1 MPDSTHP
8 KSTHPI
14 RAMILAAG
22 RGERL
27 RPLTDH
33 TPKPLIPVQGKPLI
47 VHHIERLA
55 KAGITDIVINLNH
68 LAEQIPAALGDG
80 SRWHVR
86 LHYSWENH
94 LAEHLETAG
103 GIRHALS
110 LLSDTFIL
118 VNGDIFTDFPFE
130 GLINNTPPPEI
141 DFRLVLVT
149 NPDHHP
155 KGDFSLDQQRL
166 ALCAANTPETNTCL
180 TYAGIGLY
188 KKSMFAGLPEGR
200 RALGTLLREKITAQ
214 RGLGQLFSGLWIDVG
229 TQARLQLAE
238 NTCL

>member
-1 MPDSTHP
+1 MSAATQ
-8 KSTHPI
+8 PI

-55 KAGITDIVINLNH
+55 AAGITDIVINLNH

-94 LAEHLETAG
+94 LSENLETAG
-103 GIRHALS
+103 GIRHALP
-110 LLSDTFIL
+110 LLSSTFIL
-118 VNGDIFTDFPFE
+118 INGDIFTDFPFDE
-130 GLINNTPPPEI
+130 LLNNPLNPEI
-141 DFRLVLVT
+141 DFRLVLVA
-149 NPDHHP
+149 NPAHHP
-155 KGDFSLDQQRL
+155 KGDFSLNQQQL
-166 ALCAANTPETNTCL
+166 GLCEEDTHEAGTCL

-188 KKSMFAGLPEGR
+188 QKSMFAELPEGR
-200 RALGTLLREKITAQ
+200 RALGTLLREKITAH
-214 RGLGQLFSGLWIDVG
+214 RGRGQFFSGLWIDVG
-229 TQARLQLAE
+229 TAERLQTAQQ
-238 NTCL
+238 CSPKQIK

>member
-1 MPDSTHP
+1 MPAATQ
-8 KSTHPI
+8 PI

-55 KAGITDIVINLNH
+55 AAGITDIIINLNH

-86 LHYSWENH
+86 LHYSWENN
-94 LAEHLETAG
+94 LSENLETAG
-103 GIRHALS
+103 GIRHALP
-110 LLSDTFIL
+110 LLSSTFIL
-118 VNGDIFTDFPFE
+118 INGDIFTDFPFDE
-130 GLINNTPPPEI
+130 LLNNPLNPEI
-141 DFRLVLVT
+141 DFRLVMVA
-149 NPDHHP
+149 NPEHHP
-155 KGDFSLDQQRL
+155 KGDFALDQERL
-166 ALCAANTPETNTCL
+166 GLCQSDVQEAGTCL

-188 KKSMFAGLPEGR
+188 KKSMFSGLPEGR
-200 RALGTLLREKITAQ
+200 CTLGTLLREKIATR
-214 RGLGQLFSGLWIDVG
+214 RGQGQVFSGKWIDVG
-229 TQARLQLAE
+229 TQERLEQAE
-238 NTCL
+238 RAFAS

>member
-1 MPDSTHP
+1 M
-8 KSTHPI
+8 

-33 TPKPLIPVQGKPLI
+33 IPKPLIPIQGKPLI

-80 SRWHVR
+80 SRWQVR

-94 LAEHLETAG
+94 LPEALETAG
-103 GIRHALS
+103 GIRHAVA

-130 GLINNTPPPEI
+130 ELLNNPLNPET
-141 DFRLVLVT
+141 DFRLVMVA
-149 NPDHHP
+149 NPKHHP

-166 ALCAANTPETNTCL
+166 GLCPADTQEAATCL

-188 KKSMFAGLPEGR
+188 QKSMFSGLPEGR
-200 RALGTLLREKITAQ
+200 RALGTLLREKIAAQ
-214 RGLGQLFSGLWIDVG
+214 RGQGQVFSGLWIDVG
-229 TQARLQLAE
+229 TQERLEQAE
-238 NTCL
+238 HSNLR

>member
-1 MPDSTHP
+1 MPAATQ
-8 KSTHPI
+8 PI

-55 KAGITDIVINLNH
+55 AAGITDIVINLNH

-80 SRWHVR
+80 SRWHVH

-94 LAEHLETAG
+94 LPEALETAG
-103 GIRHALS
+103 GIRHALP

-118 VNGDIFTDFPFE
+118 INGDIFTDFPFE
-130 GLINNTPPPEI
+130 ELLRNPLNPEI
-141 DFRLVLVT
+141 DFRLVMAT
-149 NPDHHP
+149 NPEHHP
-155 KGDFSLDQQRL
+155 KGDFALNQQRL
-166 ALCAANTPETNTCL
+166 ELCEAHTTETCACL

-188 KKSMFAGLPEGR
+188 QKSMFAGLPEGR
-200 RALGTLLREKITAQ
+200 RALGTLLKEKIIAQ
-214 RGLGQLFSGLWIDVG
+214 RGQGLHFSGTWIDVG
-229 TQARLQLAE
+229 TLERLQQAE
-238 NTCL
+238 QSNFR